1 MYIKSKQS
9 TVKLYQEDIVYLESQ
24 GHQVHIYTVDGGL
37 KITNNSLKNL
47 EAMLDSKLFVRAHSA
62 NIIILSHVQKVEGNL
77 VFVTNTALPISRPRK
92 KEFTT
97 ALTNFIGDSLL

>member
-9 TVKLYQEDIVYLESQ
+9 TFLFYQEDIVYQENQ
-24 GHQVHIYTVDGGL
+24 GHQVHIYTVDGGPT
-37 KITNNSLKNL
+37 ITNNSLKNL

-62 NIIILSHVQKVEGNL
+62 YIINLSHVQKVEGNL
-77 VFVTNTALPISRPRK
+77 VYVTNTALPISRPRK
-92 KEFTT
+92 KEFMT